1 MAIFHR
7 NDAANR
13 GVPHSFVSFL
23 QRYPALPEIVVRSR
37 LSGGQP
43 QLSDQIQIFLSTR
56 IVGVPHV
63 PEEDRY
69 IVNKVRS
76 LQGFYGVTLR

>member
-1 MAIFHR
+1 
-7 NDAANR
+7 
-13 GVPHSFVSFL
+13 VTK
-23 QRYPALPEIVVRSR
+23 
-37 LSGGQP
+37 
-43 QLSDQIQIFLSTR
+43 IQIFLSTR

-63 PEEDRY
+63 PEDDRY